1 MFDFGPILTQTL
13 ESANS
18 LLQIFGLSL
27 NWGHLTWGVIQLGIA
42 ILCFVGARIAAKRVE
57 PKLEAKVRDMQFA
70 PNRLRL
76 VAVLLRRTHLFFFVF
91 ALWFAVSALRA
102 LTWDSR
108 SFFLFSIANLASAW
122 LIISI
127 VSRIIK
133 NRTLARAVAILGW
146 FIASLQIL
154 GVLSASV
161 ELADQLAIQ
170 LGEFRLSALLV
181 FQGILLLSFLFWA
194 AFFLS
199 RLVEKQFQSLE
210 DVSPTMRV
218 LVGKLS
224 RFLLLTLAS
233 IIGLSML
240 GIDFT
245 ALTLVSGAIGLGIGF
260 GLQKVVSNLI
270 SGVILLLDRS
280 IKPGDVISVGNT
292 FGWITSLSARYAS
305 VTARDGREYLIPN
318 EDLITQRVENWSF
331 NDPYIRIE
339 ILFGVSYNADPHKV
353 KELAVKAALAQ
364 PRTIRTTGEYQTV
377 CHVVAFGESSIDFT
391 LRFWISDPTNGITN
405 IRGDV
410 FLALWDTFKE
420 HDIEIPYPHRHLL
433 LDKSAAGVLHPDAP
447 NGTAK

>member
-1 MFDFGPILTQTL
+1 
-13 ESANS
+13 
-18 LLQIFGLSL
+18 
-27 NWGHLTWGVIQLGIA
+27 
-42 ILCFVGARIAAKRVE
+42 
-57 PKLEAKVRDMQFA
+57 MQFA

-91 ALWFAVSALRA
+91 ALWFSVSALRA

-108 SFFLFSIANLASAW
+108 SFFLLSIANLASAW

-127 VSRIIK
+127 VSWIIK

-433 LDKSAAGVLHPDAP
+433 LDKSAAGVLHPDAS
-447 NGTAK
+447 NGMAK